1 MTDLVQRLR
10 NHGDI
15 IANEAADCCGE
26 GGGMSK
32 GYVLSLCDRTG
43 QMVLPWME
51 AGYRAI
57 RGSWRYSE
65 RDADGLRKGCVLRQ
79 YGKIK

>member
-1 MTDLVQRLR
+1 
-10 NHGDI
+10 
-15 IANEAADCCGE
+15 
-26 GGGMSK
+26 MSK

>member
-26 GGGMSK
+26 G
-32 GYVLSLCDRTG
+32 
-43 QMVLPWME
+43 
-51 AGYRAI
+51 
-57 RGSWRYSE
+57 
-65 RDADGLRKGCVLRQ
+65 RKQ
-79 YGKIK
+79 